1 MKRILSLLLALAL
14 ALSLAACAASESTE
28 ETAAESKAETAEA
41 AQPETTEV
49 AETVETDEPE
59 EAIPATRK
67 FTDSVGRT
75 VELPAEVTKVA
86 VSGPMAQ
93 IVLFALCPD
102 KLVGIANEWDPS
114 AAEYL
119 DTEYYNLPL
128 LGQLYGGQ
136 EAMNVETLLASG
148 AQVVIDVGEPKDTIV
163 EDLDQLQ
170 DQCGVPFVHISAT
183 TETMGDAYRQLG
195 ELLGMEEEAE
205 TLAAYCDN
213 TYAMVK
219 DIAGSVEKKK
229 LLYITGT
236 QGLNVIAQGSYHAEI
251 IDLLSDNQAEIIDL
265 LSDNQA
271 VVDAPSSKGTGN
283 EVSMEQILLWDPE
296 VIIFAPDSYYD
307 AAADDPAYAQ
317 MAAIRNGFYYET
329 PQGPYNWM
337 GFPPSVQRYLGML
350 WMAKLLYPEV
360 ADYDLKTEVQ
370 TYFDLFYHSDLSDE
384 QYEALVANS
393 IGKQVYFE

>member
-1 MKRILSLLLALAL
+1 MKRLIALLLALVL
-14 ALSLAACAASESTE
+14 VLGLVACAQPADEAPAEEPSETVTDTQETE
-28 ETAAESKAETAEA
+28 EVPAA
-41 AQPETTEV
+41 
-49 AETVETDEPE
+49 DEPE
-59 EAIPATRK
+59 TPETVS

-75 VELPAEVTKVA
+75 VEVPGEITKVA

-114 AAEYL
+114 AEEYL

-170 DQCGVPFVHISAT
+170 EQCGVPFVHISAT
-183 TETMGDAYRQLG
+183 METMGDAYRKLG
-195 ELLGMEEEAE
+195 ELLGMTDEAE
-205 TLAAYCDN
+205 TLASYCED

-229 LLYITGT
+229 LLYVTGSE
-236 QGLNVIAQGSYHAEI
+236 GLNVIAQGSYHAEI
-251 IDLLSDNQAEIIDL
+251 IDLLSDNQA
-265 LSDNQA
+265 
-271 VVDAPSSKGTGN
+271 VVDTPSSKGTGN

-296 VIIFAPDSYYD
+296 VILFAPDSYY
-307 AAADDPAYAQ
+307 ASAADDPAYSQ
-317 MAAIRNGFYYET
+317 MQAIQNGYYYEV
-329 PQGPYNWM
+329 PMGPYNWM

-350 WMAKLLYPEV
+350 WMAKLLYPDA
-360 ADYDLKTEVQ
+360 ADYDLKAEVQ
-370 TYFDLFYHSDLSDE
+370 TYFDLFYHSALTDE
-384 QYEALVANS
+384 QYESLVANS